1 MPSYY
6 SGTRDI
12 KKEHYNMGV
21 LLTEEAKEN
30 ILKETFKNRVG
41 YDLNLENPR
50 SFNEKIMWL
59 KLYYQDPL
67 ITKCCDKFAVKDYV
81 TETIGEGHI
90 VPTIAV
96 WDSPKD
102 IDFDALPDQFVLKVN
117 WSSGYNIIVKD
128 KSKLDR
134 EKTIKQLEKWMRPDR
149 NAYYQLFNWGFKH
162 MKPVVYAEEYIE
174 QVDGQVYDY
183 KFFIFNGKERA
194 MFIATDRSKG
204 FDLTYDWYD
213 RDFNH
218 LPFRYGGVMHADPAP
233 EKPKNY
239 EKMIELAE
247 KLAKPFP
254 FVRVD
259 FYEIGDKI
267 LLGEMTFYSGG
278 GVLPFD
284 PEEWDFEMGSWLEL
298 PEKKII
304 DKESVF
310 QPIKIFFAK
319 GLRGIKRCARSVRQ
333 KIIKHSV
340 ISKKNYV
347 IIFGKFRIPFVKSR
361 NFVRLEAL
369 EIRRK
374 NNKETGERANV
385 VSKFQFAK
393 MDPLYAYAM
402 EDKITIEMKKHYC
415 EQKGYKQLKYF
426 PNLTEPRTFNEKLLY
441 LALYYKNPNHSVAC
455 DKARAR
461 DWIGERIGY
470 EYTVPVLGVYDDID
484 AIDFEALPEKF
495 VIKANNG
502 WGANEV
508 ALIRN
513 KEKCNIE
520 NLKALASSWLYP
532 WKFYYY
538 NNMCITDEK
547 PEKPMIVI
555 EELLENEDEE
565 KIYLNDYKLYCCNGK
580 VKFSMVV
587 SDRGSKQQTRTYLDA
602 DWKVLP
608 IRRAGKFTSSAPEKP
623 SNYEKMV
630 ELAETLAKD
639 IPFVRID
646 FYNIDGRIYVGELTF
661 TPGLFLRFEPKG
673 ADEFL
678 GKYLD
683 ISDIVK
689 EVNAKKEV

>member
-90 VPTIAV
+90 VPTIAA
-96 WDSPKD
+96 WDDPKD
-102 IDFDALPDQFVLKVN
+102 IDFNTLPEQFVLKVN

-128 KSKLDR
+128 KSKLDQ
-134 EKTIKQLEKWMRPDR
+134 EATKKQLEKWMQPDR

-183 KFFIFNGKERA
+183 KFFIFNGKEKA

-204 FDLTYDWYD
+204 FELTYDWYD

-218 LPFRYGGVMHADPAP
+218 LPFKYGGVMHAEHTP

-247 KLAKPFP
+247 KLAEPFP

-284 PEEWDFEMGSWLEL
+284 PEGWDFEMGSWLEL
-298 PEKKII
+298 PQKRII
-304 DKESVF
+304 DKESPL

-319 GLRGIKRCARSVRQ
+319 TFRKIKANARGIRQ

-340 ISKKNYV
+340 I
-347 IIFGKFRIPFVKSR
+347 G
-361 NFVRLEAL
+361 
-369 EIRRK
+369 
-374 NNKETGERANV
+374 
-385 VSKFQFAK
+385 
-393 MDPLYAYAM
+393 
-402 EDKITIEMKKHYC
+402 
-415 EQKGYKQLKYF
+415 
-426 PNLTEPRTFNEKLLY
+426 
-441 LALYYKNPNHSVAC
+441 
-455 DKARAR
+455 
-461 DWIGERIGY
+461 
-470 EYTVPVLGVYDDID
+470 
-484 AIDFEALPEKF
+484 
-495 VIKANNG
+495 
-502 WGANEV
+502 
-508 ALIRN
+508 
-513 KEKCNIE
+513 
-520 NLKALASSWLYP
+520 
-532 WKFYYY
+532 
-538 NNMCITDEK
+538 
-547 PEKPMIVI
+547 
-555 EELLENEDEE
+555 E
-565 KIYLNDYKLYCCNGK
+565 KIL
-580 VKFSMVV
+580 
-587 SDRGSKQQTRTYLDA
+587 
-602 DWKVLP
+602 
-608 IRRAGKFTSSAPEKP
+608 
-623 SNYEKMV
+623 
-630 ELAETLAKD
+630 
-639 IPFVRID
+639 
-646 FYNIDGRIYVGELTF
+646 
-661 TPGLFLRFEPKG
+661 
-673 ADEFL
+673 
-678 GKYLD
+678 
-683 ISDIVK
+683 
-689 EVNAKKEV
+689 